1 MANARRN
8 DELKE
13 FRMREFIAITKA
25 LADESR
31 VRILMALAHGEL
43 CLCQLIEMLG
53 LAPSTVSKHMAVLT
67 QAGLTEC
74 RKAGRWHYYRLAD
87 NKPGAKQEIQVTLDW
102 VQAMTQ
108 DSPVVLGDRKRLQG
122 ISSKEIEEVSACYR
136 G

>member
-1 MANARRN
+1 
-8 DELKE
+8 
-13 FRMREFIAITKA
+13 MREFIAITKA

-53 LAPSTVSKHMAVLT
+53 LAPSTVSKHMGVLT
-67 QAGLTEC
+67 QAGLTQC

-87 NKPGAKQEIQVTLDW
+87 NKPGDEQEIQVTLDW
-102 VQAMTQ
+102 VKAMTRN
-108 DSPVVLGDRKRLQG
+108 SSVVSDDRKRLQC
-122 ISSKEIEEVSACYR
+122 ISSKEIEEASACYR